1 MAVIGQ
7 AGAYSRMLAD
17 EADWKACADALAP
30 LVFELTRFLA
40 EVLRVEA
47 VPDRFEGAVIYQ
59 DSCSGPRGLDTRDE
73 PRALLAKVPGLHQGW

>member
-30 LVFELTRFLA
+30 LLFELPRFLA
-40 EVLRVEA
+40 EVCV
-47 VPDRFEGAVIYQ
+47 
-59 DSCSGPRGLDTRDE
+59 
-73 PRALLAKVPGLHQGW
+73 K